1 MRFRDNGTGIHED
14 VIGHIFN
21 PFFTTRDGALGAGL
35 GLPLAAD
42 VARRGGGDL
51 TVETE
56 LGVYSEFTFTVPL
69 DLPSATPAGAASA
82 GAASARWTGDSG
94 FFSSGALAPGG

>member
-1 MRFRDNGTGIHED
+1 MGR
-14 VIGHIFN
+14 IFN

-56 LGVYSEFTFTVPL
+56 FGAYTEFTFTLPL
-69 DLPSATPAGAASA
+69 ELPPSLGGSPSG
-82 GAASARWTGDSG
+82 GGDDPG
-94 FFSSGALAPGG
+94 MGMAAPGP